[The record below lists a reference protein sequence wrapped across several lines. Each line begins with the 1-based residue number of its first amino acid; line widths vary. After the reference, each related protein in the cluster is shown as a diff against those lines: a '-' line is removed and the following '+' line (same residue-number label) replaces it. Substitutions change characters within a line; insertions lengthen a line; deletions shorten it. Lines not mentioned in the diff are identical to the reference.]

1 MTIQWFPGHMA
12 KARRKVQEHLKMVDV
27 VLELLDARIPAS
39 SRNPMLCEI
48 IGDKPSLIILN
59 KSDLADPDSTAAWQN
74 HYKARK
80 VISIAVEA
88 VHGKGVNKIPP
99 AVNELAAVRMQSARF
114 NVRHARPARCMV
126 LGIPNVGKSA
136 LINRLSR
143 QKVAKTGDK
152 PGVTRGPQWIRLAQN
167 LELLDTPGI
176 LWPKFEDH
184 EVAFRLA
191 VTGAIKED
199 VFNLDEVVLGLITW
213 LRDYNPDALVSRYR
227 LDSVPDDPIRCLYL
241 VGTNRGYYIT
251 GGQVDLHKA
260 AVNVLKEFR
269 EGKLGRYT
277 LELPKQQVKNT

>member
-1 MTIQWFPGHMA
+1 MA
-12 KARRKVQEHLKMVDV
+12 KARRKVQEHLKLVDV

-39 SRNPMLCEI
+39 SRNPMLGEI
-48 IGDKPSLIILN
+48 IADKPLLIILN
-59 KSDLADPDSTAAWQN
+59 KSDLADPDGTTAWQN
-74 HYKARK
+74 YFKARK
-80 VISIAVEA
+80 VVSIAVEA
-88 VHGKGVNKIPP
+88 VHGKGVNKIPL
-99 AVNELAAVRMQSARF
+99 AVKELAAARMQSARF
-114 NVRHARPARCMV
+114 AVRHARPARCMV

-176 LWPKFEDH
+176 LWPKFEDPQ
-184 EVAFRLA
+184 VAFRLA
-191 VTGAIKED
+191 ATGAIKED
-199 VFNLDEVVLGLITW
+199 VFNLDEVALGLIAW
-213 LRDYNPDALVSRYR
+213 LHSQNPAALLTRYR
-227 LDSVPDDPIRCLYL
+227 LASLPDDPRLCLHSI
-241 VGTNRGYYIT
+241 GTVRGYYIP

-277 LELPKQQVKNT
+277 LELPLQKAKNT

>member
-39 SRNPMLCEI
+39 SQNPMLGEI
-48 IGDKPSLIILN
+48 IGDKPRLIILN
-59 KSDLADPDSTAAWQN
+59 KSDLADLDRTAAWQN
-74 HYKARK
+74 HYQARK

-99 AVNELAAVRMQSARF
+99 AVKELAAVRMQSARF
-114 NVRHARPARCMV
+114 AVRHARPARCMV

-152 PGVTRGPQWIRLAQN
+152 PGVTRGPQWIRLAQD

-176 LWPKFEDH
+176 LWPKFEDP

-191 VTGAIKED
+191 VTGAIKEE
-199 VFNLDEVVLGLITW
+199 VFDLDEVALGLIAW
-213 LRDYNPDALVSRYR
+213 LRDQNSEALITRYR
-227 LDSVPDDPIRCLYL
+227 LASLPDDPHLSLQSI
-241 VGTNRGYYIT
+241 GTARGYYLP

-277 LELPKQQVKNT
+277 LELP